1 MNEDRFADMT
11 SILSFG
17 LGNQNR
23 LADLNKLLTA
33 RIKEADYSD
42 VHQKFE
48 ELLAIAQETDIKKM
62 AQKEERLDG
71 LNNDLAGI
79 RIELLKEQKLLWAM
93 RGTNDAYVFQLGQEI
108 EEAENYL
115 SQAPA
120 EGIADVITRRETLK
134 KRVQELVTTKS
145 VGISFSEQIKLAEA
159 NLTSLSDRIWNV
171 MMNLIPLLRGRL
183 SMEYSRI
190 MVEEIKKATGM
201 ESEAEG

>member
-71 LNNDLAGI
+71 LNSDLAGM

>member
-33 RIKEADYSD
+33 RIKAADYSD

-71 LNNDLAGI
+71 LNSDLAEM

>member
-17 LGNQNR
+17 LGSQNR

-71 LNNDLAGI
+71 LNSDLAGI

>member
-42 VHQKFE
+42 VHQRFE

-71 LNNDLAGI
+71 LNSDLAGI
-79 RIELLKEQKLLWAM
+79 RIELLKEQKLLWTM

>member
-1 MNEDRFADMT
+1 MKEDRFADMT

-33 RIKEADYSD
+33 RIKESDYSD

-71 LNNDLAGI
+71 LNSDLAGI